1 MQTQKPSRL
10 LPTAVVLFGIGMVA
24 SIALLFPA
32 VRDSGTAPVTVVY
45 LLALCAP
52 IGFLCG
58 LVFALRS
65 GRRSR

>member
-10 LPTAVVLFGIGMVA
+10 LPVVVVMFGIGMVA

-32 VRDSGTAPVTVVY
+32 VRNTGTAPMTILSVLAMGAPVG
-45 LLALCAP
+45 LLVGVGSAF
-52 IGFLCG
+52 G
-58 LVFALRS
+58 S